1 MALLET
7 TEKLLERAKAANLT
21 PRDVVAASGGKVELE
36 WLYKFWQGKA
46 KNPTVRRVQ
55 SLHDTLK
62 QISKSN

>member
-21 PRDVVAASGGKVELE
+21 PRDVVAASGGSVEIE

-55 SLHDTLK
+55 NLHDTLK
-62 QISKSN
+62 KISKSN